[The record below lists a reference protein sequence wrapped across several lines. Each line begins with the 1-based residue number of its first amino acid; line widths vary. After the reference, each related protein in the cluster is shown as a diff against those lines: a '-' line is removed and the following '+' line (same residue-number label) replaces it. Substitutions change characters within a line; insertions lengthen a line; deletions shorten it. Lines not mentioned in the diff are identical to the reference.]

1 MTINLH
7 SKIGTGIT
15 MQQFMETME
24 KNKEEFYDWYQRFAW
39 ETDEERS
46 QIEATVQRGGLQA
59 FLLCAQWCGDVVR
72 NVPVLFRV
80 AEAVTLPV
88 EVLVMEDHL
97 DVMDQFL
104 TMGGRAIPVLIIC
117 NEAGDVLGTWG
128 PRPAHVQK
136 IMIQF
141 KQENPDRGAHDYQDK
156 IMVARQEMLTQY
168 GEDTGYQQVIVR
180 ELSDLFRQIHS

>member
-1 MTINLH
+1 MAINLH
-7 SKIGTGIT
+7 SKTGTGMT

-24 KNKEEFYDWYQRFAW
+24 KNKEEFYGWYERFSW
-39 ETDEERS
+39 ETEKEHS
-46 QIEATVQRGGLQA
+46 QIAATVQQAGLRA
-59 FLLCAQWCGDVVR
+59 FLLCAEWCGDVVR

-80 AEAVTLPV
+80 AEAVSLPV

-117 NEAGDVLGTWG
+117 NKDSDVLATWG

-136 IMIQF
+136 IMTEF
-141 KQENPDRGAHDYQDK
+141 KQENPDREAHDYQDK
-156 IMVARQEMLTQY
+156 IMVARQEMLAQY
-168 GEDTGYQQVIVR
+168 GEGTGYQQVIVQ
-180 ELSDLFRQIHS
+180 ELSDLFRQIQ